1 MIHQTRDCEWEYT
14 SWIAASAIT
23 HLKLSAITALTVL
36 NISTRWR
43 SSSTHG
49 SPESSWNTYHILT
62 VDSLSSQQ
70 WINTGY
76 TAWRQLTCV
85 HKTITIRQKY
95 HSHHV
100 KMIYFL
106 YSTPKYTVVT
116 SISKVWYLGESNTQL
131 YEVRYQLEVHLI
143 GRTYSQLLS
152 SKSNQIDLM
161 NHII

>member
-14 SWIAASAIT
+14 SWIAASVIT

-43 SSSTHG
+43 SSSTNG
-49 SPESSWNTYHILT
+49 GPESSWNTYHILT
-62 VDSLSSQQ
+62 VDSFSSQQ

-76 TAWRQLTCV
+76 TAWRQPTCV
-85 HKTITIRQKY
+85 LKAITILQKY

-100 KMIYFL
+100 KANYFL
-106 YSTPKYTVVT
+106 YSTPKYMVVT

-131 YEVRYQLEVHLI
+131 LRFDINLRFTWSGGHTSNYCRQNLI
-143 GRTYSQLLS
+143 
-152 SKSNQIDLM
+152 K
-161 NHII
+161 